1 VGQAVHGPHGPSY
14 RPVSGAILL
23 PMGRG
28 HERGKRGEGL
38 AAEFLVARGWTILE
52 RNWRDGPRE
61 LDLVALRDGVLAF
74 VEVKTRSGGA
84 CGSPL
89 EGITRRKR
97 REVERAAAAWLQQW
111 GDARSPLR
119 TIRFDAVAV
128 HLSPDRGRRGAEV
141 VHLEDAWW
149 RGE

>member
-1 VGQAVHGPHGPSY
+1 
-14 RPVSGAILL
+14 
-23 PMGRG
+23 MGRG
-28 HERGKRGEGL
+28 HERGRRGEAL
-38 AAEFLVARGWTILE
+38 AAEFLVARGWIILE

-61 LDLVALRDGVLAF
+61 LDLVAHRDGVLAF

-97 REVERAAAAWLQQW
+97 REVERAARAWLQER
-111 GDARSPLR
+111 GACLTSIG

-128 HLSPDRGRRGAEV
+128 HLSGGPGTGGIEV
-141 VHLEDAWW
+141 HHLEDAWW
-149 RGE
+149 QGE